1 MSQLTLR
8 LPDRLASQLKGAAGS
23 KGQSVNRWATDVLRA
38 AVDPCFAG
46 SVADELRERLARAG
60 RLTNAPRSK
69 RARPSPKAVARARAA
84 ASRGRR
90 LSAIV
95 SEGRG

>member
-8 LPDRLASQLKGAAGS
+8 LPDRLASQLKGAAGA
-23 KGQSVNRWATDVLRA
+23 KGQSVNRWATEILRA
-38 AVDPCFAG
+38 AVDPSFAG

-60 RLTNAPRSK
+60 LLANAHRSK
-69 RARPSPKAVARARAA
+69 RARPGPQAVARARAA

-95 SEGRG
+95 SAGRG